1 MAAGFA
7 SERRRVNSGRN
18 GERHMRWSSFGALT
32 VVVLPLLGWV
42 GSWRA
47 AAQME
52 SREAISLQDQ
62 ILELRHELEALQAQ
76 QGGGAA
82 PTPYYPQPAYP
93 APSGGGSSDTV
104 AQLLTRVGALEDQMR
119 ELRGRV
125 DELQN
130 TVQRMGADLGK
141 QIDDLKF
148 QLQNPQAAGAAAAGP
163 SHSPTVQSPQPTPL
177 GTGSGTAPPPPPPSA
192 SQAPA
197 PPPGPRT
204 PEVALQEGWAAFA
217 RHDYVAAQQDAQEVL
232 SKRASPRAY
241 DAQYLLAQSLAGQHQ
256 WSRAAIAYD
265 DTYNRSPKGGH
276 AVDALLGLANSL
288 TAISEKRAAC
298 DTLTKLHNEFPHPRA
313 ELHGQISA
321 AYQRAGCR
329 A

>member
-1 MAAGFA
+1 
-7 SERRRVNSGRN
+7 
-18 GERHMRWSSFGALT
+18 MRWSSFGALT
-32 VVVLPLLGWV
+32 VAVLSLLGL
-42 GSWRA
+42 A
-47 AAQME
+47 ASPPAVAQME

-76 QGGGAA
+76 QGGATA
-82 PTPYYPQPAYP
+82 PAPYYPQPAYP

-104 AQLLTRVGALEDQMR
+104 AQLLTRVSTLEDQMR

-130 TVQRMGADLGK
+130 TVQRMGADLSK

-148 QLQNPQAAGAAAAGP
+148 QLQSPQAAGAAATGP
-163 SHSPTVQSPQPTPL
+163 TQNLTMQSPPPASL
-177 GTGSGTAPPPPPPSA
+177 GTGPGTGPPPPPPS
-192 SQAPA
+192 QAA
-197 PPPGPRT
+197 ATQPPGPRT

-241 DAQYLLAQSLAGQHQ
+241 DAQYLLAQSLAGQHE

-288 TAISEKRAAC
+288 TAINEKRAAC
-298 DTLTKLHNEFPHPRA
+298 DTLSKMHNEFPHPRP

-321 AYQRAGCR
+321 AYQRAGCHT
-329 A
+329 

>member
-1 MAAGFA
+1 M
-7 SERRRVNSGRN
+7 RRSCF
-18 GERHMRWSSFGALT
+18 MALT
-32 VVVLPLLGWV
+32 VAALPLLGV
-42 GSWRA
+42 AASRPA

-76 QGGGAA
+76 LGGAA
-82 PTPYYPQPAYP
+82 APAPYYAQPASP
-93 APSGGGSSDTV
+93 ESSGGGPSDTV
-104 AQLLTRVGALEDQMR
+104 SQLLTRVSALEDQMR

-125 DELQN
+125 DELEN

-148 QLQNPQAAGAAAAGP
+148 QLQNPQAAAAGATPGLAMQGPP
-163 SHSPTVQSPQPTPL
+163 SGSL
-177 GTGSGTAPPPPPPSA
+177 GTVPPPPPPDQSRPPA
-192 SQAPA
+192 AVSPAAPA
-197 PPPGPRT
+197 RPPGPRT

-217 RHDYVAAQQDAQEVL
+217 RHDFVAAQQDAQEVL

-276 AVDALLGLANSL
+276 SEDALLGLANSL
-288 TAISEKRAAC
+288 TAINEKRAAC
-298 DTLTKLHNEFPHPRA
+298 DTLTKLHTEFPHPRA
-313 ELHGQISA
+313 ELRGQISA
-321 AYQRAGCR
+321 AHQRAGCR

>member
-1 MAAGFA
+1 M
-7 SERRRVNSGRN
+7 R
-18 GERHMRWSSFGALT
+18 RWSFRVLT
-32 VVVLPLLGWV
+32 VAALPLLGLAA
-42 GSWRA
+42 SPPA

-62 ILELRHELEALQAQ
+62 ILELRQELQALQAQ
-76 QGGGAA
+76 QGGGAPA
-82 PTPYYPQPAYP
+82 PYYAQPTSP
-93 APSGGGSSDTV
+93 ASSGGAVSDTV
-104 AQLLTRVGALEDQMR
+104 SQLLTRVSTLEDQMR

-130 TVQRMGADLGK
+130 TVQQMSADLQK
-141 QIDDLKF
+141 QIGDLKF
-148 QLQNPQAAGAAAAGP
+148 QLQNPQAGGAGP
-163 SHSPTVQSPQPTPL
+163 AGPAQGLAMQSPPPAPL
-177 GTGSGTAPPPPPPSA
+177 GTVPGTAPPPLAPVA

-197 PPPGPRT
+197 QPPGPRT

-217 RHDYVAAQQDAQEVL
+217 RHDYAAAQQDAQEVL

-276 AVDALLGLANSL
+276 SEDALLGLANSL
-288 TAISEKRAAC
+288 TAINEKRAAC
-298 DTLTKLHNEFPHPRA
+298 DTLTKLHTEFPHPRA
-313 ELHGQISA
+313 ELRGQISA
-321 AYQRAGCR
+321 AHERAGCR